1 MTGPANDVTPVIGP
15 ATERR
20 IQMAF
25 ETACLLTAKATAN
38 LLGLD
43 EGTLRSM
50 AEKGVIR
57 SVRRGAGNVRAYTE
71 GDIRAYLT
79 ESEGPCPSTSQP
91 RAPTSSTTSNS
102 KVVAFT
108 ELRALKRAGQPK
120 R

>member
-1 MTGPANDVTPVIGP
+1 MTEPANGAVPIIGT

-43 EGTLRSM
+43 EGTLRAM
-50 AEKGVIR
+50 ADKGVIR
-57 SVRRGAGNVRAYTE
+57 SVRRGAGAVRAYTE

-79 ESEGPCPSTSQP
+79 QDAAPEREPSAPKVSQRGPT
-91 RAPTSSTTSNS
+91 
-102 KVVAFT
+102 KVVSFMDRR
-108 ELRALKRAGQPK
+108 RAKKAG
-120 R
+120 